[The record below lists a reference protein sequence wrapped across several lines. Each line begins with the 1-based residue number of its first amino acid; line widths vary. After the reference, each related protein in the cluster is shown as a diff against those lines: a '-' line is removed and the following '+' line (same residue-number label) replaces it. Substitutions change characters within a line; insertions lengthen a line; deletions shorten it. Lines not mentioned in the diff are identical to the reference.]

1 MRAVAVVGA
10 GIVGAA
16 TAWNLARRGLR
27 VTVVERAP
35 VPGAGA
41 SGASF
46 ARATAFGRAPRAYFE
61 LRHAGLRTLD
71 RLRETGVPGF
81 RPCPSLVW
89 SQDDPA
95 LAETVATARH
105 RGYRACHRPCDQLP
119 VPTGPGRAVPA
130 ARAAYLPAEGWV
142 DLPAM
147 ADWMLARA
155 RRFGADIRFGG
166 RAAGVRTGG
175 DGAVRAL
182 VLADGGAVEADTVV
196 NAAGAQADQV
206 ARLVGGPLVLA
217 PSAGLLA
224 EVPLARELD
233 AMLLAPDVSIRPAG
247 PNAALLRSDAVDA
260 RLGAAPSAALVAELA
275 AELVDRAAA
284 VLPELAGA
292 RPAATRVG
300 VRAFPADGYPSVGF
314 LSGVPG
320 YYEAVTHSGA
330 TLGPLLGRLAAE
342 EIASGHRS
350 RLLAPYT
357 PDRFGGSAVPDQG
370 AGIVPAHT

>member
-10 GIVGAA
+10 GVLGAA
-16 TAWNLARRGLR
+16 VAWNLARRGLR
-27 VTVVERAP
+27 VVVVEREP
-35 VPGAGA
+35 VPAAGA

-61 LRHAGLRTLD
+61 LRHAGLRTLH

-81 RPCPSLVW
+81 HPCPSLVW
-89 SQDDPA
+89 SRDDPA
-95 LAETVATARH
+95 LADTVATARH
-105 RGYRACHRPCDQLP
+105 QGYRACHGPCAGFP
-119 VPTGPGRAVPA
+119 VPAGPGRAVPA

-155 RRFGADIRFGG
+155 RRFGADIRFGA
-166 RAAGVRTGG
+166 RAVDIRTGA

-182 VLADGGAVEADTVV
+182 VLADGGAVAADTVV
-196 NAAGAQADQV
+196 NAAGAGADRV
-206 ARLVGGPLVLA
+206 ARLVGGPLALA

-233 AMLLAPDVSIRPAG
+233 AMLLAPDISIRPAG
-247 PNAALLRSDAVDA
+247 AGAALLRSDAIDS
-260 RLGAAPSAALVAELA
+260 RLGAAPAADLA
-275 AELVDRAAA
+275 AEAAAELLERAAA

-292 RPAATRVG
+292 RPTAARVG

-370 AGIVPAHT
+370 AGIAPAHT